1 MADSAAH
8 ALLNF
13 IIHNRLATME
23 EKQAEFAARAIDPGQ
38 QPTEMAN
45 HNVQTEEEA
54 AGRLFPHFAAGL
66 RAAGAQRAQGGALVL
81 DDADPQQNAMADA
94 LIRFLVKPLLAT
106 VDTEEVGAGHYRYHV
121 TLDWPGMERTA
132 TLAGVDLNAALA

>member
-1 MADSAAH
+1 MANNAAH
-8 ALLNF
+8 TLLNF

-23 EKQAEFAARAIDPGQ
+23 EKQSEFASRAIDPGEQ
-38 QPTEMAN
+38 VAEMTS

-54 AGRLFPHFAAGL
+54 AGRLVPGCGGGL

-106 VDTEEVGAGHYRYHV
+106 VDTEEVAAGHFRYHV
-121 TLDWPGMERTA
+121 TPDWAGLERTA